1 MWKKKKEQKAQQ
13 SGDAFTTSVSDLMAG
28 LLSIF
33 ILALC
38 YFMLNF
44 QTVTNKYTGNTELRN
59 QLLKDVGKDLQAQGL
74 QVRIDTK
81 QGVLRFPDS
90 VLFES
95 GEANIK
101 EQGQAAGGK
110 LRQSLLKTMTRT
122 EYREALETVFIE
134 GHTDKVPIHYEFF
147 QSNCELSTQRAINTW
162 NLMRNDVPEF
172 NWLVNPRGEP
182 IFSCSGYAETRPVRE
197 NGLDPNSEEGRAAN
211 RRIDIRFVMMPP
223 QDPGEK
229 PSGGSHG

>member
-1 MWKKKKEQKAQQ
+1 MWKKKKEEKAQQ

-81 QGVLRFPDS
+81 QGVLRIPES

-101 EQGQAAGGK
+101 EQGQAAVSK
-110 LRQSLLKTMTRT
+110 LSQSLLKTMTRP

-134 GHTDKVPIHYEFF
+134 GHTDNVPIHNEFF
-147 QSNCELSTQRAINTW
+147 QSNWELSTQRAINTW

-182 IFSCSGYAETRPVRE
+182 IFSCSGSAETRPVRE
-197 NGLDPNSEEGRAAN
+197 NGLDPNSEAGRAAN

>member
-1 MWKKKKEQKAQQ
+1 MWKKKKEEKAQQ

-81 QGVLRFPDS
+81 QGVLRIPES

-101 EQGQAAGGK
+101 EQGQAAVSK
-110 LRQSLLKTMTRT
+110 LSQSLLKTMSRP

-134 GHTDKVPIHYEFF
+134 GHTDNVPIHNEFF
-147 QSNCELSTQRAINTW
+147 QSNWELSTQRAINTW

-197 NGLDPNSEEGRAAN
+197 NGLDPNSEAGRAAN

>member
-1 MWKKKKEQKAQQ
+1 MWKKKKEEKAQQ

-59 QLLKDVGKDLQAQGL
+59 QLLKDVGKDIQAQGL

-81 QGVLRFPDS
+81 QGVLRIPES

-101 EQGQAAGGK
+101 EQGQAAVSK
-110 LRQSLLKTMTRT
+110 LSQSLLKTMTRP

-134 GHTDKVPIHYEFF
+134 GHTDNVPIHNEFF
-147 QSNCELSTQRAINTW
+147 QSNWELSTQRAINTW

-197 NGLDPNSEEGRAAN
+197 NGLDPNSEAGRAAN

>member
-1 MWKKKKEQKAQQ
+1 MWKKKKEKAAEQRE
-13 SGDAFTTSVSDLMAG
+13 DAFTTSVSDLMAG

-59 QLLKDVGKDLQAQGL
+59 QLLRDVGKDLQEQGL
-74 QVRIDTK
+74 QVRIDTR
-81 QGVLRFPDS
+81 QGVLRIPES

-101 EQGQAAGGK
+101 EQGQAAVSK
-110 LRQSLLKTMTRT
+110 LSQSLLKTMTRP

-134 GHTDKVPIHYEFF
+134 GHTDNVPISNEFF
-147 QSNCELSTQRAINTW
+147 RSNWELSTQRAINTW

-182 IFSCSGYAETRPVRE
+182 IFSCSGYAETRPVRD
-197 NGLDPNSEEGRAAN
+197 NGLDPDSDAGRAAN

-229 PSGGSHG
+229 ADGGSHG

>member
-81 QGVLRFPDS
+81 QGVLRIPES

-101 EQGQAAGGK
+101 EQGQAAVGK
-110 LRQSLLKTMTRT
+110 LSQSLLKIMTRP

-134 GHTDKVPIHYEFF
+134 GHTDNVPIHNEFF
-147 QSNCELSTQRAINTW
+147 QSNWELSTQRAINTW

>member
-1 MWKKKKEQKAQQ
+1 MWKKKKEEKAQQ

-81 QGVLRFPDS
+81 QGVLRIPES

-101 EQGQAAGGK
+101 EQGQAAVSK
-110 LRQSLLKTMTRT
+110 LSQSLLKTMTRP

-134 GHTDKVPIHYEFF
+134 GHTDNVPIHNEFF
-147 QSNCELSTQRAINTW
+147 QSNWELSTQRAINTW
-162 NLMRNDVPEF
+162 NLMRNDVPEC

-197 NGLDPNSEEGRAAN
+197 NGLDPNSEAGRAAN

>member
-1 MWKKKKEQKAQQ
+1 MWKKKKEEKAQQ

-81 QGVLRFPDS
+81 QGVLRIPES

-101 EQGQAAGGK
+101 EQGQAAVSK
-110 LRQSLLKTMTRT
+110 LSQSLLKTMTRP

-134 GHTDKVPIHYEFF
+134 GHTDNVPIHNEFF
-147 QSNCELSTQRAINTW
+147 QSNWELSAQRAINTW

-197 NGLDPNSEEGRAAN
+197 NGLDPNSEAGRAAN

>member
-1 MWKKKKEQKAQQ
+1 MWKKKKEEKAQQ

-81 QGVLRFPDS
+81 QGVLRIPES

-101 EQGQAAGGK
+101 EQGQAAVSK
-110 LRQSLLKTMTRT
+110 LSQSLLKTMNRP

-134 GHTDKVPIHYEFF
+134 GHTDNVPIHNEFF
-147 QSNCELSTQRAINTW
+147 QSNWELSTQRAINTW

-197 NGLDPNSEEGRAAN
+197 NGLDPNSEAGRAAN

>member
-1 MWKKKKEQKAQQ
+1 MWKKKKEEKNQQ

-81 QGVLRFPDS
+81 QGVLRIPES

-95 GEANIK
+95 GEASIK
-101 EQGQAAGGK
+101 EQGQAAVSK
-110 LRQSLLKTMTRT
+110 LSQSLLKTMTRP

-134 GHTDKVPIHYEFF
+134 GHTDNVPIHNEFF
-147 QSNCELSTQRAINTW
+147 QSNWELSTQRAINTW

-197 NGLDPNSEEGRAAN
+197 NGLDPNSEAGRAAN

>member
-1 MWKKKKEQKAQQ
+1 MWKKKKEEKAQQ

-81 QGVLRFPDS
+81 QGVLRIPES

-101 EQGQAAGGK
+101 DQGQAAVSK
-110 LRQSLLKTMTRT
+110 LSQSLLKTMTRP

-134 GHTDKVPIHYEFF
+134 GHTDNVPIHNEFF
-147 QSNCELSTQRAINTW
+147 QSNWELSTQRAINTW

-182 IFSCSGYAETRPVRE
+182 VFSCSGYAETRPVRE
-197 NGLDPNSEEGRAAN
+197 NGLDPNSEAGRATN

>member
-1 MWKKKKEQKAQQ
+1 MWKKKKEEKAQQ

-81 QGVLRFPDS
+81 QGVLRIPES

-101 EQGQAAGGK
+101 EQGQAAVSK
-110 LRQSLLKTMTRT
+110 LSQSLLKTMTRP

-134 GHTDKVPIHYEFF
+134 GHTDNVPIHNEFF
-147 QSNCELSTQRAINTW
+147 QSNWELSTQRAINTW
-162 NLMRNDVPEF
+162 NLMQNDVPEF

-197 NGLDPNSEEGRAAN
+197 NGLDPNSEAGRAAN

>member
-1 MWKKKKEQKAQQ
+1 MWKKKKEEKAQQ

-44 QTVTNKYTGNTELRN
+44 QTLTNKYTGNTELRN

-81 QGVLRFPDS
+81 QGVLRIPES

-95 GEANIK
+95 GEASIK
-101 EQGQAAGGK
+101 EQGQAAVSK
-110 LRQSLLKTMTRT
+110 LSQSLLKTMTRP

-134 GHTDKVPIHYEFF
+134 GHTDNVPIHNEFF
-147 QSNCELSTQRAINTW
+147 QSNWELSTQRAINTW

-197 NGLDPNSEEGRAAN
+197 NGLDPNSEAGRAAN

-229 PSGGSHG
+229 LSGGSHG

>member
-1 MWKKKKEQKAQQ
+1 MWKKKKEEKAQQ

-81 QGVLRFPDS
+81 QGVLRIPES

-101 EQGQAAGGK
+101 EQGQAAVSK
-110 LRQSLLKTMTRT
+110 LSQSLLKTMTRL

-134 GHTDKVPIHYEFF
+134 GHTDNVPIHNEFF
-147 QSNCELSTQRAINTW
+147 QSNWELSTQRAINTW

-182 IFSCSGYAETRPVRE
+182 IFSCSEKFLHAPFQNTTGHEK
-197 NGLDPNSEEGRAAN
+197 
-211 RRIDIRFVMMPP
+211 RIHKYRLFLFFQNHNCYDAISAKLVF
-223 QDPGEK
+223 
-229 PSGGSHG
+229 

>member
-1 MWKKKKEQKAQQ
+1 MWKKKKEEKAQQ

-81 QGVLRFPDS
+81 QGVLRIPES

-101 EQGQAAGGK
+101 EQGQAAVSK
-110 LRQSLLKTMTRT
+110 LSQSLLKTMTRP

-134 GHTDKVPIHYEFF
+134 GHTDNVPIHNEFF
-147 QSNCELSTQRAINTW
+147 QSNWELSTQRAINTW

-197 NGLDPNSEEGRAAN
+197 NGLDPNSEAGRAAN

-223 QDPGEK
+223 QDPREK

>member
-1 MWKKKKEQKAQQ
+1 MWKKEKEEKAQQ

-81 QGVLRFPDS
+81 QGVLRIPES

-101 EQGQAAGGK
+101 EQGQAAVSK
-110 LRQSLLKTMTRT
+110 LSQSLLKTMTRP

-134 GHTDKVPIHYEFF
+134 GHTDNVPIHNEFF
-147 QSNCELSTQRAINTW
+147 QSNWELSTQRAINTW

-197 NGLDPNSEEGRAAN
+197 NGLDPNSEAGRAAN

>member
-1 MWKKKKEQKAQQ
+1 MWKKKKEEKAQQ

-81 QGVLRFPDS
+81 LGVLRIPES

-95 GEANIK
+95 GEASIK
-101 EQGQAAGGK
+101 EQGQAAVSK
-110 LRQSLLKTMTRT
+110 LSQSLLKTMTRP

-134 GHTDKVPIHYEFF
+134 GHTDNVPIHNEFF
-147 QSNCELSTQRAINTW
+147 QSNWELSTQRAINTW

-197 NGLDPNSEEGRAAN
+197 NGLDPNSEAGRAAN

>member
-1 MWKKKKEQKAQQ
+1 MWKKKKEEKAQQ

-81 QGVLRFPDS
+81 QGVLRIPES

-101 EQGQAAGGK
+101 EQGQAAVSK
-110 LRQSLLKTMTRT
+110 LS
-122 EYREALETVFIE
+122 
-134 GHTDKVPIHYEFF
+134 
-147 QSNCELSTQRAINTW
+147 
-162 NLMRNDVPEF
+162 
-172 NWLVNPRGEP
+172 
-182 IFSCSGYAETRPVRE
+182 
-197 NGLDPNSEEGRAAN
+197 
-211 RRIDIRFVMMPP
+211 
-223 QDPGEK
+223 
-229 PSGGSHG
+229 

>member
-1 MWKKKKEQKAQQ
+1 
-13 SGDAFTTSVSDLMAG
+13 MAG

-59 QLLKDVGKDLQAQGL
+59 QLLKDIGKDLQAQGL

-81 QGVLRFPDS
+81 QGVLRIPES

-101 EQGQAAGGK
+101 DQGQAAVSK
-110 LRQSLLKTMTRT
+110 LSQSLLKTMTRP

-134 GHTDKVPIHYEFF
+134 GHTDNVPIHNEFF
-147 QSNCELSTQRAINTW
+147 QSNWELSTQRAINTW

-197 NGLDPNSEEGRAAN
+197 NGLDPNSEAGRAAN

>member
-1 MWKKKKEQKAQQ
+1 MWKKKKEEKAQQ

-44 QTVTNKYTGNTELRN
+44 QTLTNKYTGNTELRN

-81 QGVLRFPDS
+81 QGVLRIPES

-95 GEANIK
+95 GEASIK
-101 EQGQAAGGK
+101 EQGQAAVSK
-110 LRQSLLKTMTRT
+110 LSQSLLKTMTRP

-134 GHTDKVPIHYEFF
+134 GHTDNVPIHNEFF
-147 QSNCELSTQRAINTW
+147 QSNWELSTQRAINTW

-197 NGLDPNSEEGRAAN
+197 NGLDPNSEAGRAAN

>member
-1 MWKKKKEQKAQQ
+1 MWKKKKEEKAQQ

-81 QGVLRFPDS
+81 QGVLRIPES

-101 EQGQAAGGK
+101 EQGQAAVSK
-110 LRQSLLKTMTRT
+110 LSQSLLKTMTRP

-134 GHTDKVPIHYEFF
+134 GHTDNVPIHNEFF
-147 QSNCELSTQRAINTW
+147 QSNWELSTQRAINTW

-197 NGLDPNSEEGRAAN
+197 NGLDPNSEAGRAAN

-223 QDPGEK
+223 QNPGEK

>member
-1 MWKKKKEQKAQQ
+1 MWKKKKEEKAQQ

-44 QTVTNKYTGNTELRN
+44 QTLTNKYTGNTELRN

-81 QGVLRFPDS
+81 QGVLRIPES

-95 GEANIK
+95 GEASIK
-101 EQGQAAGGK
+101 EQGQAAVSK
-110 LRQSLLKTMTRT
+110 LSQSLLKTMTRP

-134 GHTDKVPIHYEFF
+134 GHTDNVPIHNEFF
-147 QSNCELSTQRAINTW
+147 QSNWELSTQRAINTW

-197 NGLDPNSEEGRAAN
+197 NGLDPNSEAGRAAN

-229 PSGGSHG
+229 HSGGSHG

>member
-81 QGVLRFPDS
+81 QGVLRIPES

-101 EQGQAAGGK
+101 EQGQAAVGK
-110 LRQSLLKTMTRT
+110 LSQSLLKTMTRP
-122 EYREALETVFIE
+122 EYREAWKQFSLKAIRTMF
-134 GHTDKVPIHYEFF
+134 P
-147 QSNCELSTQRAINTW
+147 STTSFSSPTGNFPHSGPSIPGT
-162 NLMRNDVPEF
+162 LCGMMYRNSTG
-172 NWLVNPRGEP
+172 W
-182 IFSCSGYAETRPVRE
+182 
-197 NGLDPNSEEGRAAN
+197 
-211 RRIDIRFVMMPP
+211 
-223 QDPGEK
+223 
-229 PSGGSHG
+229 

>member
-1 MWKKKKEQKAQQ
+1 MWNKKKDQNAPHR
-13 SGDAFTTSVSDLMAG
+13 GDAFTTSVSDLMAG

-59 QLLKDVGKDLQAQGL
+59 QLLKDVGKALQAQGL
-74 QVRIDTK
+74 QVRIDPK
-81 QGVLRFPDS
+81 QGVLRIPES

-95 GEANIK
+95 VEANIK
-101 EQGQAAGGK
+101 EQGQAAVGK
-110 LRQSLLKTMTRT
+110 LSQSLLKTMTRP

-134 GHTDKVPIHYEFF
+134 GHTDNVPIHNEFF
-147 QSNCELSTQRAINTW
+147 QSNWELSTQRAINTW

>member
-1 MWKKKKEQKAQQ
+1 MWKKKKEEKTQQ

-81 QGVLRFPDS
+81 QGVLRIPES

-95 GEANIK
+95 GEASIK
-101 EQGQAAGGK
+101 EQGQAAVSK
-110 LRQSLLKTMTRT
+110 LSQSLLKTMTRP

-134 GHTDKVPIHYEFF
+134 GHTDNVPIHNEFF
-147 QSNCELSTQRAINTW
+147 QSNWELSTQRAINTW

-197 NGLDPNSEEGRAAN
+197 NGLDPNSEAGRAAN

>member
-1 MWKKKKEQKAQQ
+1 MWKKKKEEKAQQ

-81 QGVLRFPDS
+81 QGVLRIPES

-101 EQGQAAGGK
+101 EQGQAAVSK
-110 LRQSLLKTMTRT
+110 LSQSLLKTMTRP

-134 GHTDKVPIHYEFF
+134 GHTDNVPIHNEFF
-147 QSNCELSTQRAINTW
+147 QSNWELSTQRAINTW

-197 NGLDPNSEEGRAAN
+197 NGLDPNSEAGRAAN
-211 RRIDIRFVMMPP
+211 RRINIRFVMMPP

>member
-1 MWKKKKEQKAQQ
+1 MWKKKKEEKTQQ

-81 QGVLRFPDS
+81 QGVLRIPES

-101 EQGQAAGGK
+101 EQGQAAVSK
-110 LRQSLLKTMTRT
+110 LSQSLLKTMTRP

-134 GHTDKVPIHYEFF
+134 GHTDNVPIHNEFF
-147 QSNCELSTQRAINTW
+147 QSNWELSTQRAINTW

-197 NGLDPNSEEGRAAN
+197 NGLDPNSEAGRAAN
-211 RRIDIRFVMMPP
+211 RRIDIRFVMMRP

>member
-1 MWKKKKEQKAQQ
+1 MWKKKKEEKAQQ

-44 QTVTNKYTGNTELRN
+44 ETVTNKYTGNTELRN

-81 QGVLRFPDS
+81 QGVLRIPES

-101 EQGQAAGGK
+101 EQGQAAVSK
-110 LRQSLLKTMTRT
+110 LSQSLLKTMTRP

-134 GHTDKVPIHYEFF
+134 GHTDNVPIHNEFF
-147 QSNCELSTQRAINTW
+147 QSNWELSTQRAINTW

-197 NGLDPNSEEGRAAN
+197 NGLDPNSEAGRAAN

>member
-1 MWKKKKEQKAQQ
+1 MEEKKEEKAQQ

-81 QGVLRFPDS
+81 QGVLRIPES

-101 EQGQAAGGK
+101 EQGQAAVSK
-110 LRQSLLKTMTRT
+110 LSQSLLKTMTRP

-134 GHTDKVPIHYEFF
+134 GHTDNVPIHNEFF
-147 QSNCELSTQRAINTW
+147 QSNWELSTQRAINTW

-197 NGLDPNSEEGRAAN
+197 NGLDPNSEAGRAAN

>member
-1 MWKKKKEQKAQQ
+1 MWKKKKEEKAQQ

-44 QTVTNKYTGNTELRN
+44 QTLTNKYTGNTELRN

-81 QGVLRFPDS
+81 QGVLRIPES

-101 EQGQAAGGK
+101 EQGQAAVSK
-110 LRQSLLKTMTRT
+110 LSQSLLKTMTRP

-134 GHTDKVPIHYEFF
+134 GHTDNVPIHNEFF
-147 QSNCELSTQRAINTW
+147 QSNWELSTQRAINTW

-197 NGLDPNSEEGRAAN
+197 NGLDPNSEAGRAAN

>member
-1 MWKKKKEQKAQQ
+1 MWKKKKEEKNQQ

-81 QGVLRFPDS
+81 QGVLRIPES

-101 EQGQAAGGK
+101 EQGQAAVSK
-110 LRQSLLKTMTRT
+110 LSQSLLKTMTRP

-134 GHTDKVPIHYEFF
+134 GHTDNVPIHNEFF
-147 QSNCELSTQRAINTW
+147 QSNWELSTQRAINTW

-211 RRIDIRFVMMPP
+211 RRIDSRFVMMPP

>member
-1 MWKKKKEQKAQQ
+1 MWKKKKEEKAQQ

-59 QLLKDVGKDLQAQGL
+59 QLLRDVGKDLQAQGL

-81 QGVLRFPDS
+81 QGVLRIPES
-90 VLFES
+90 LLFES

-101 EQGQAAGGK
+101 EQGQAAVSK
-110 LRQSLLKTMTRT
+110 LSQSLLKTMTRP

-134 GHTDKVPIHYEFF
+134 GHTDNVPIHNEFF
-147 QSNCELSTQRAINTW
+147 QSNWELSTQRAINTW

-197 NGLDPNSEEGRAAN
+197 NGLDPNSEAGRAAN

>member
-1 MWKKKKEQKAQQ
+1 MWKKKKEEKAQQ

-81 QGVLRFPDS
+81 QGVLRIPES

-101 EQGQAAGGK
+101 EQGQAAVSK
-110 LRQSLLKTMTRT
+110 LSQSLLKTMTRP

-134 GHTDKVPIHYEFF
+134 GHTDNVPIHNEFF
-147 QSNCELSTQRAINTW
+147 QSNWELSTQRAINTW

-197 NGLDPNSEEGRAAN
+197 NGLDPNSEAGRGAN

>member
-1 MWKKKKEQKAQQ
+1 MWKKKKEEKAQQ
-13 SGDAFTTSVSDLMAG
+13 NGDAFTTSVSDLMAG

-81 QGVLRFPDS
+81 QGVLRIPES

-101 EQGQAAGGK
+101 EQGQAAVSK
-110 LRQSLLKTMTRT
+110 LSQSLLKTMTRP

-134 GHTDKVPIHYEFF
+134 GHTDNVPIHNEFF
-147 QSNCELSTQRAINTW
+147 QSNWELSTQRAINTW

-197 NGLDPNSEEGRAAN
+197 NGLDPNSEAGRAAN

-223 QDPGEK
+223 QNPGEK

>member
-1 MWKKKKEQKAQQ
+1 MWKKKKEEKAQQ

-81 QGVLRFPDS
+81 QGVLRIPES

-101 EQGQAAGGK
+101 EQGQAAVSK
-110 LRQSLLKTMTRT
+110 LSQSLLKTMTRP

-134 GHTDKVPIHYEFF
+134 GHTDNVPIHNEFF
-147 QSNCELSTQRAINTW
+147 QSNWELSTQRAINTW

-197 NGLDPNSEEGRAAN
+197 NGLDPNSEAGRAAN

-229 PSGGSHG
+229 TSGGSHG

>member
-1 MWKKKKEQKAQQ
+1 MWKKKKEQRAEQQ
-13 SGDAFTTSVSDLMAG
+13 GDAFTTSVSDLMAG

-81 QGVLRFPDS
+81 QGVLRIPES

-101 EQGQAAGGK
+101 DQGQAAVGK
-110 LRQSLLKTMTRT
+110 LSQSLLKTMTRP

-134 GHTDKVPIHYEFF
+134 GHTDNVPIHNESF
-147 QSNCELSTQRAINTW
+147 QSNWELSTQRAINNW
-162 NLMRNDVPEF
+162 NLMRNDGPDY
-172 NWLVNPRGEP
+172 NWMVTPRGEP
-182 IFSCSGYAETRPVRE
+182 IYSSSG
-197 NGLDPNSEEGRAAN
+197 
-211 RRIDIRFVMMPP
+211 
-223 QDPGEK
+223 
-229 PSGGSHG
+229 

>member
-1 MWKKKKEQKAQQ
+1 MWKKKKEEKAQQ

-81 QGVLRFPDS
+81 KGVLRIPES

-101 EQGQAAGGK
+101 EQGQAAVSK
-110 LRQSLLKTMTRT
+110 LSQSLLKTMTRP

-134 GHTDKVPIHYEFF
+134 GHTDNVPIHNEFF
-147 QSNCELSTQRAINTW
+147 QSNWELSTQRAINTW

-197 NGLDPNSEEGRAAN
+197 NGLDPNSEAGRAAN